1 MNILHFK
8 LINMKKCNQLIILL
22 LIASNTFAQS
32 AIDKSVSEAST
43 DLSNKLILKN
53 KKKIVVLYI
62 TDIGK
67 TQTTAGKYIADV
79 ISDNIVNNA
88 GNFEVFDRE
97 NLLGIAEAKKLI
109 AEGYIDVEK
118 AKALGQMLSVEVII
132 VGNYTVLSN
141 TLKLTLK
148 ALDSNTGFVIAST
161 MKDLPIDLDAGALLG
176 INVETNGTKN
186 NSNRGFNNR
195 PLNSNENYNN
205 PETVNKDCEKN
216 NTGDYCFTNN
226 TQNQATVTLLP
237 TRISDYKYLTLEAG
251 QTQCFYNLQVQSYD
265 YVLQVV
271 DGLTT
276 SRSGRVM
283 PTERRGQIFVEKCKS
298 KTFDIK

>member
-1 MNILHFK
+1 
-8 LINMKKCNQLIILL
+8 MKTSIHLIIIL
-22 LIASNTFAQS
+22 LIASVSFPQS
-32 AIDKSVSEAST
+32 AFDKSVSEAST

-205 PETVNKDCEKN
+205 PETVNKDCETN

-226 TQNQATVTLLP
+226 TQHKLQIDITGTE
-237 TRISDYKYLTLEAG
+237 KYNRNSLTLDAG
-251 QTQCFYNLQVQSYD
+251 QTQCFYNLIVQPYNFSYVQLD
-265 YVLQVV
+265 YVNN
-271 DGLTT
+271 
-276 SRSGRVM
+276 SRDYR
-283 PTERRGQIFVEKCKS
+283 TYNNRIEARGQIFVEKCKS
-298 KTFDIK
+298 KTLIIK